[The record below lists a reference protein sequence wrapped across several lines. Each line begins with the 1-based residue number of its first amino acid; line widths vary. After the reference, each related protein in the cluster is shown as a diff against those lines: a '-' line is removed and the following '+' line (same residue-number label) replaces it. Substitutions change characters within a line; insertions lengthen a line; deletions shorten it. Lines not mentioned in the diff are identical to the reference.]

1 MKTKKQP
8 LVVNPASPFEG
19 DALSREKVCTDLAD
33 FIVQAETPYVL
44 AVDAPWGAGKT
55 VFLQMLEAVCK
66 QREIPTV
73 FFNAWEADFHSDAL
87 AAMIGEVG
95 EQIQPQPKGELSE
108 AVKQA
113 GQKVLSRRGL
123 WGMLKGA
130 LKSAGSAAGL
140 APIQEAMLESLRKFD
155 PAAEYREYRGALKE
169 FKESLEA
176 YVDVARSGKPLV
188 FFVDELDRCR
198 PVFAVEVLEKIKH
211 IFDAEGVFFVVAV
224 NKGELAKTI
233 QSVYGGIDA
242 NVYLRKFFDR
252 EHWLVSRSGFIAS
265 VLDNLGFAEHLQRRY
280 QLGRYLYPHDPGDE
294 IERIVALCDAYKL
307 SLRDCEQV
315 AQVFASAMMSADHK
329 PVVHPDI
336 TGFFAAMSVAD
347 QQRFREYQA
356 VVAGMNETG
365 HGLSQFP
372 FAKLA
377 EDYKKVTGR
386 DFEKPENQKTE
397 EDCHLD
403 RLEWVYLWC
412 CVNRHTADTEY
423 RDHVD
428 GIAEDSTHSG
438 HEFMSRVQRFA
449 QDQKRQELNRNRFY
463 GGLRPHPKTVIDSV
477 ARIGGPRFNDGKAE

>member
-1 MKTKKQP
+1 MKTKKPP

-242 NVYLRKFFDR
+242 DVYLRKFFDH
-252 EHWLVSRSGFIAS
+252 EHWLVNRSGYIAS
-265 VLDNLGFAEHLQRRY
+265 VLQELGFAEHLN
-280 QLGRYLYPHDPGDE
+280 RYLPSSNPGNE
-294 IERIVALCDAYKL
+294 IKRIAALCDAYGF

-315 AQVFASAMMSADHK
+315 ARRFALALGNTQV
-329 PVVHPDI
+329 VYPDI
-336 TGFFAAMSVAD
+336 TGFFAAMFVAAP
-347 QQRFREYQA
+347 QKFREYQA
-356 VVAGMNETG
+356 AVDGMNGTHDE
-365 HGLSQFP
+365 LRRFP
-372 FAKLA
+372 FMELA
-377 EDYKKVTGR
+377 GDYKKATGC
-386 DFEKPENQKTE
+386 DFEKPHDQVTE
-397 EDCHLD
+397 KD
-403 RLEWVYLWC
+403 RLLRRTYEWC
-412 CVNRHTADTEY
+412 CANRYLVNEEY
-423 RDHVD
+423 KRQVDRDLD
-428 GIAEDSTHSG
+428 DRDSRSR
-438 HEFMSRVQRFA
+438 FFSRVRDWA
-449 QDQKRQELNRNRFY
+449 EEQE
-463 GGLRPHPKTVIDSV
+463 GKPHPKRVIDSV
-477 ARIGGPRFNDGKAE
+477 ARVGKPQFDDGGKVE

>member
-19 DALSREKVCTDLAD
+19 DALSREKACTDLTD

-55 VFLQMLEAVCK
+55 VFLQMLKAVCQ
-66 QREIPTV
+66 QRKVPTV
-73 FFNAWEADFHSDAL
+73 FFNAWEADFHNDAL

-113 GQKVLSRRGL
+113 GQKMLSRRGL

-130 LKSAGSAAGL
+130 LKSAGNAAGL
-140 APIQEAMLESLRKFD
+140 TPILEAMLESLREFD
-155 PAAEYREYRGALKE
+155 PAAEYRGYRGALKK

-176 YVDVARSGKPLV
+176 YAAQSGKPLV

-211 IFDAEGVFFVVAV
+211 IFDVSGIFFVVAV

-265 VLDNLGFAEHLQRRY
+265 VLDNLGFAEHLVRRY
-280 QLGRYLYPHDPGDE
+280 QLGRYPYPL
-294 IERIVALCDAYKL
+294 IRAMKSSALSRCATPTN
-307 SLRDCEQV
+307 CPC
-315 AQVFASAMMSADHK
+315 A
-329 PVVHPDI
+329 
-336 TGFFAAMSVAD
+336 
-347 QQRFREYQA
+347 
-356 VVAGMNETG
+356 
-365 HGLSQFP
+365 
-372 FAKLA
+372 
-377 EDYKKVTGR
+377 
-386 DFEKPENQKTE
+386 
-397 EDCHLD
+397 
-403 RLEWVYLWC
+403 
-412 CVNRHTADTEY
+412 TAC
-423 RDHVD
+423 R
-428 GIAEDSTHSG
+428 
-438 HEFMSRVQRFA
+438 SRRCS
-449 QDQKRQELNRNRFY
+449 RRR
-463 GGLRPHPKTVIDSV
+463 
-477 ARIGGPRFNDGKAE
+477 